1 MADHDVMRYLCFLAT
16 QMDVMNPRL
25 ADPAFKAHCLAAFD
39 WGVHGMHN
47 PIAHLCSLPAY
58 QGFKSVSWHSLQTE
72 DSYHSIQY
80 IAASLCRNNKKS
92 QEDTQKLLAEVN
104 LYKGPDPFLGTIS
117 DGGSDSLQGAKDQNQ
132 SGDTGSICYRQ
143 QHLAAENMKAC
154 SSCCQC
160 ALLPPALKY

>member
-1 MADHDVMRYLCFLAT
+1 
-16 QMDVMNPRL
+16 MNPRL

-47 PIAHLCSLPAY
+47 PIAHLCSRPAY

-80 IAASLCRNNKKS
+80 IAASLCRDNEKS

-104 LYKGPDPFLGTIS
+104 LYKGPDPFLFTMS
-117 DGGSDSLQGAKDQNQ
+117 DGGSDSLRGGERSKSNWRHWQHLH
-132 SGDTGSICYRQ
+132 RQ
-143 QHLAAENMKAC
+143 QHLAAEKMKAC